1 MSLKKTALL
10 VVLVMLAASVIGCT
24 TSPPDD
30 TVPISI
36 ATGSLAGT
44 YYPLGAALAQVFND
58 NIEGVSAQ
66 AESTGA
72 SLANITLLMDE
83 DVELAL
89 IQNDIAY
96 YAFNG
101 TEMYAES
108 GAQDK
113 IRGVAVWYPEII
125 QIVASADSGITS
137 IEDLRGKKVAV
148 GAPGSGTEANARQ
161 ILAAHGITYDDLEK
175 ADFLT
180 FTEAAENL
188 KDGHVDA
195 AFQTA
200 GIPTAAITD
209 IATTKNI
216 VIVPFDDDK
225 MTSFLAEYPFYT
237 RVIIPAGT
245 YPNQSEAIITVAV
258 MAMLA
263 THEGVDEDLV
273 YDMVKAM
280 FENLDTIIAAHARGA
295 DLKLETALEGMPIE
309 LHPGAAR
316 YYNE

>member
-1 MSLKKTALL
+1 MSLKKTAILM
-10 VVLVMLAASVIGCT
+10 VLVMIAAAVIGCT
-24 TSPPDD
+24 PAPTDD
-30 TVPISI
+30 TVYINI

-72 SLANITLLMDE
+72 SLANITLLMDGE
-83 DVELAL
+83 VELAL

-101 TEMYAES
+101 VEMYADS
-108 GAQDK
+108 GAKDK

-125 QIVASADSGITS
+125 QIVANADAGISS

-161 ILAAHGITYDDLEK
+161 ILAAHGITYEDLEK
-175 ADFLT
+175 ADYLT

-188 KDGHVDA
+188 KDGHIDA

-200 GIPTAAITD
+200 GIPTAVIMD
-209 IATTKNI
+209 IATSKDI
-216 VIVPFDDDK
+216 IIVPFDETK
-225 MTSFLAEYPFYT
+225 MTAFLAEYPFYT
-237 RVIIPAGT
+237 RVVIPAGT
-245 YPNQSEAIITVAV
+245 YPKQTAPVVTVAV

-280 FENLDTIIAAHARGA
+280 FENLDTIADAHARGA
-295 DLKLETALEGMPIE
+295 DLKLETALSGMPIE